1 MMYQIRF
8 ILGIK
13 KKRTN
18 LVSDVDNGGEY
29 ICVGA
34 GIYQKFLYLSLS
46 FAVNLKLVYKI
57 KSVKN
62 FKEIHMQIDSGFNV
76 INFVCKSS

>member
-1 MMYQIRF
+1 M
-8 ILGIK
+8 
-13 KKRTN
+13 
-18 LVSDVDNGGEY
+18 VSDVDNGGEY

-34 GIYQKFLYLSLS
+34 GIYQKFLYLALS
-46 FAVNLKLVYKI
+46 FAINLKLVYEI

-62 FKEIHMQIDSGFNV
+62 FKEIHMQIDSRFNV